1 MKIFFKKTNIEKDV
15 VGVEPQRR
23 KIDGFILR
31 AGRSTGSF
39 LSLWEAIVTS
49 RIKVSRVAMQG
60 HVEAERIKIVDDL
73 AAVERIKIVH
83 MTPALQ
89 EQEMG
94 A

>member
-23 KIDGFILR
+23 KIDGFIL
-31 AGRSTGSF
+31 
-39 LSLWEAIVTS
+39 IVVGGH
-49 RIKVSRVAMQG
+49 RYLKDKVSRVAMQG